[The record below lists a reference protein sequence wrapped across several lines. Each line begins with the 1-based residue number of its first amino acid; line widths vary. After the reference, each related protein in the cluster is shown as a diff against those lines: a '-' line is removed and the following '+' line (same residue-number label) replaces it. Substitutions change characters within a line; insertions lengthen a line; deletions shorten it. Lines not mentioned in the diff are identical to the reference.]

1 MPGCSQILNEVL
13 QMKINGTTLHKCRCG
28 GNPSVGIFHNL
39 VFIACDDG
47 VFSPCASRTSDYKPK
62 NGIIDTSS
70 KQFMAIVDEWN
81 SKFAKK

>member
-1 MPGCSQILNEVL
+1 
-13 QMKINGTTLHKCRCG
+13 MKINGTTLHKCRCG
-28 GNPSVGIFHNL
+28 GNPSIGIFHEL
-39 VFIACDDG
+39 AFIACDDG
-47 VFSPCASRTSDYKPK
+47 VFSVCQSRTSDYKPK